1 MQGDTPVMDGG
12 GQGAPWWLAG
22 GAAALW
28 MAREFVGALVNR
40 KKSRTETDANIDLIN
55 SLREGLDRQG
65 QRIAAMEQSQTAIAT
80 RLDDEIKARQ
90 AAQEE
95 AHKLKLRVHTLESEL
110 RRLGA
115 VIPPEHES

>member
-1 MQGDTPVMDGG
+1 MIDPND
-12 GQGAPWWLAG
+12 GAPWWLAG

-28 MAREFVGALVNR
+28 AAREFVGAVLARTKN
-40 KKSRTETDANIDLIN
+40 RTETDANVELLN

-65 QRIAAMEQSQTAIAT
+65 LRIRAMEEAHTEVAR

-95 AHKLKLRVHTLESEL
+95 AHKLRLRVLVLESAM
-110 RRLGA
+110 RQVGA
-115 VIPPEHES
+115 VIPPEVH